1 MADTV
6 IIYNPQSGGGSHADD
21 VEDRADLSGYA
32 VERSEHA
39 GEAVTLTQEAI
50 EAGYS
55 TIVAGGG
62 DGTVNEVVQ
71 GIDRADAFD
80 ETSRSASCLSGRVTT
95 SRSRSAL
102 PISKPRSL
110 PSMTVS
116 GVLSISGWQPIGPS

>member
-80 ETSRSASCLSGRVTT
+80 DVTFGILPLGRVTT

>member
-71 GIDRADAFD
+71 GSTGPTRST
-80 ETSRSASCLSGRVTT
+80 TSRSASCLSGRVTT

>member
-71 GIDRADAFD
+71 GSTGPTRST
-80 ETSRSASCLSGRVTT
+80 TSRSASCLSLRTGNNFAKQIGITD
-95 SRSRSAL
+95 
-102 PISKPRSL
+102 PKPRSL